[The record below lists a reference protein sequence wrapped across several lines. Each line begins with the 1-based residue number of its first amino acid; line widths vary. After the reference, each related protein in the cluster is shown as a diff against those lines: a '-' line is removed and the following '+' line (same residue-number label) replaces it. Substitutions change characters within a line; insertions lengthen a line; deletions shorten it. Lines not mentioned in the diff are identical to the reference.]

1 MSPFDYFILTV
12 LIVSSIYGV
21 YRGLIKEVLSL
32 TGLVLSFYLASN
44 FDNSL
49 ANLVPIENKSNFL
62 IISAFILIFV
72 STLILTSLLIKIVSK
87 VLKFAGL
94 SILNRFFGFIFGMAR
109 GLVMVLVILYLN
121 QLIPFINLIDPTEST
136 LIPLL
141 DPIFSIVLEYL
152 PNYQSTHVEYD
163 YAIITEE
170 LI

>member
-21 YRGLIKEVLSL
+21 YRGLIKEILSL

-44 FDNSL
+44 FDNLL
-49 ANLVPIENKSNFL
+49 ANLVPIENKSDFL

-72 STLILTSLLIKIVSK
+72 STLILTSLLIKIISK

-109 GLVMVLVILYLN
+109 GLVVVLVILYLN
-121 QLIPFINLIDPTEST
+121 QLIPFINLIDSTEST
-136 LIPLL
+136 LIPFL

>member
-21 YRGLIKEVLSL
+21 YRGLIKEILSL

-49 ANLVPIENKSNFL
+49 ANLVPIENKSDFL

-72 STLILTSLLIKIVSK
+72 STLILTSLLIKIISK

-109 GLVMVLVILYLN
+109 GLVVVLVILYLN
-121 QLIPFINLIDPTEST
+121 QLIPFINLIDPKEST

>member
-1 MSPFDYFILTV
+1 MSPFDYFILMV
-12 LIVSSIYGV
+12 LILSSIYGV
-21 YRGLIKEVLSL
+21 FRGLIKEILSL
-32 TGLVLSFYLASN
+32 AGLVLSFYLASN

-49 ANLVPIENKSNFL
+49 ANLAPIENKSDFL

-72 STLILTSLLIKIVSK
+72 STLILTSLLIKIIIK
-87 VLKFAGL
+87 VVKFAGL

-109 GLVMVLVILYLN
+109 GLMIVLVTLYLN
-121 QLIPFINLIDPTEST
+121 QLIPFINLIDPVESM
-136 LIPLL
+136 LIPFL

>member
-1 MSPFDYFILTV
+1 MSPFDYFILTL
-12 LIVSSIYGV
+12 LIVSSVYGV

-44 FDNSL
+44 FDNLL
-49 ANLVPIENKSNFL
+49 ASIVPIENKSDFL

-72 STLILTSLLIKIVSK
+72 STLILTSLLIKIISK

-109 GLVMVLVILYLN
+109 GLVVVLVILYLN

-163 YAIITEE
+163 YAIITEG

>member
-44 FDNSL
+44 FDNLL

-72 STLILTSLLIKIVSK
+72 STLILTSLLIKIISK

-109 GLVMVLVILYLN
+109 GLVVVLVILYLN

>member
-1 MSPFDYFILTV
+1 MSPFDYFILTI

-21 YRGLIKEVLSL
+21 YRGLIKEILSL
-32 TGLVLSFYLASN
+32 AGLVLSFYLASN

-49 ANLVPIENKSNFL
+49 ANLVPIENKSDFL

-72 STLILTSLLIKIVSK
+72 STLILTSLLIKIISK

-109 GLVMVLVILYLN
+109 GLVVVLVILYLN
-121 QLIPFINLIDPTEST
+121 QLIPFINLIDPTESM
-136 LIPLL
+136 LIPFL
-141 DPIFSIVLEYL
+141 DPIFSIVFEYL

>member
-21 YRGLIKEVLSL
+21 YRGLIKEILSL
-32 TGLVLSFYLASN
+32 IGLVLSFYLASN
-44 FDNSL
+44 FDNLL
-49 ANLVPIENKSNFL
+49 ANLVPIENKSDFL

-72 STLILTSLLIKIVSK
+72 STLILTSLLIKIISK

-109 GLVMVLVILYLN
+109 GLVVVLVILYLN
-121 QLIPFINLIDPTEST
+121 QLIPFINLIDPSEST
-136 LIPLL
+136 LIPFL

>member
-12 LIVSSIYGV
+12 LIVSSIYGL
-21 YRGLIKEVLSL
+21 YRGLIKEILSL

-44 FDNSL
+44 FDNPL
-49 ANLVPIENKSNFL
+49 ANLVPIENKSDFL

-72 STLILTSLLIKIVSK
+72 STLILTSLLIKIISK

-109 GLVMVLVILYLN
+109 GLVVVLVILYLN
-121 QLIPFINLIDPTEST
+121 QLIPFINLIDPSEST
-136 LIPLL
+136 LIPFL

>member
-49 ANLVPIENKSNFL
+49 ANLVPIENKSDFL

-72 STLILTSLLIKIVSK
+72 STLILTSLLIKIISK

-109 GLVMVLVILYLN
+109 GLVVVLVILYLN
-121 QLIPFINLIDPTEST
+121 QLIPFINLIDPREST
-136 LIPLL
+136 LIPFL

>member
-21 YRGLIKEVLSL
+21 FRGLIKEILSL
-32 TGLVLSFYLASN
+32 IGLVLSFYLASN
-44 FDNSL
+44 FDNLL
-49 ANLVPIENKSNFL
+49 ANLVPIENKSDFL

-72 STLILTSLLIKIVSK
+72 STLILTSLLIKIISK

-109 GLVMVLVILYLN
+109 GLVVVLVILYLN

-136 LIPLL
+136 LIPFL

>member
-1 MSPFDYFILTV
+1 MSPFDYFILTL
-12 LIVSSIYGV
+12 LIVSSVYGV

-44 FDNSL
+44 FDNLL
-49 ANLVPIENKSNFL
+49 ASIVPIENKSDFL

-72 STLILTSLLIKIVSK
+72 STLILTSLLIKIITK

-109 GLVMVLVILYLN
+109 GLVVVLVILYLN

>member
-21 YRGLIKEVLSL
+21 YRGLIKEILSL
-32 TGLVLSFYLASN
+32 IGLVLSFYLASN
-44 FDNSL
+44 FDNLL
-49 ANLVPIENKSNFL
+49 ANLVPIENKSDFL

-72 STLILTSLLIKIVSK
+72 STLILTSLLIKIISK

-109 GLVMVLVILYLN
+109 GLVVVLVILYLN

-136 LIPLL
+136 LIPFL

>member
-21 YRGLIKEVLSL
+21 YRGLIKEILSL

-49 ANLVPIENKSNFL
+49 ANLVPIENKSDFL

-72 STLILTSLLIKIVSK
+72 STLILTSLLIKIISK

-109 GLVMVLVILYLN
+109 GLVVVLVILYLN
-121 QLIPFINLIDPTEST
+121 QLIPFINLIDPTESS

>member
-49 ANLVPIENKSNFL
+49 ANLVPIENKSDLL

-72 STLILTSLLIKIVSK
+72 STLILTSLLIKIISK

-109 GLVMVLVILYLN
+109 GLVVVLVILYLN

-136 LIPLL
+136 LIPFL

>member
-12 LIVSSIYGV
+12 LIVSSIYGF
-21 YRGLIKEVLSL
+21 YRGLIKEILSL

-49 ANLVPIENKSNFL
+49 ANLVPIENKSDFL

-72 STLILTSLLIKIVSK
+72 STLILTSLLIKIISK

-109 GLVMVLVILYLN
+109 GLVVVLVILYLN

-136 LIPLL
+136 LIPFL

>member
-21 YRGLIKEVLSL
+21 YRGLIKEILSL

-49 ANLVPIENKSNFL
+49 ANLVPIENKSDFL

-109 GLVMVLVILYLN
+109 GLVVVLVILYLN

>member
-21 YRGLIKEVLSL
+21 YRGLIKEILSL
-32 TGLVLSFYLASN
+32 AGLVLSFYLASN

-49 ANLVPIENKSNFL
+49 ANLVPIENKSDFL

-72 STLILTSLLIKIVSK
+72 STLILTSLLIKIISK

-109 GLVMVLVILYLN
+109 GLVVILVILYLN
-121 QLIPFINLIDPTEST
+121 QLIPFINLIDPAEST
-136 LIPLL
+136 LIPFL

>member
-21 YRGLIKEVLSL
+21 YRGLIKEILSL

-49 ANLVPIENKSNFL
+49 ANLVPIENKSDFL

-72 STLILTSLLIKIVSK
+72 STLILTSLLIKIISK

-109 GLVMVLVILYLN
+109 GLVVVLVILYLN

-141 DPIFSIVLEYL
+141 DRIFSIVLEYL

>member
-1 MSPFDYFILTV
+1 M
-12 LIVSSIYGV
+12 
-21 YRGLIKEVLSL
+21 
-32 TGLVLSFYLASN
+32 LSFYLASN

-72 STLILTSLLIKIVSK
+72 STLILTSLLIKIISK

-109 GLVMVLVILYLN
+109 GLVVVLVILYLN

>member
-1 MSPFDYFILTV
+1 MSPFDYFILTI
-12 LIVSSIYGV
+12 LIVSSTYGV
-21 YRGLIKEVLSL
+21 FRGLIKEVLSL

-49 ANLVPIENKSNFL
+49 ANLVPIENKSDFL

-72 STLILTSLLIKIVSK
+72 STLILTSLLIKIITK

-94 SILNRFFGFIFGMAR
+94 SILNRFFGFIFGMVR
-109 GLVMVLVILYLN
+109 GLVIVLVILYLN
-121 QLIPFINLIDPTEST
+121 QLIPFINLIDPAESM
-136 LIPLL
+136 LVPFL

>member
-21 YRGLIKEVLSL
+21 YRGLIKEILSL
-32 TGLVLSFYLASN
+32 IGLVLSFYLASN
-44 FDNSL
+44 FDNLL
-49 ANLVPIENKSNFL
+49 ANLVPIENKSDFL

-72 STLILTSLLIKIVSK
+72 STLILTSLLIKIISK

-94 SILNRFFGFIFGMAR
+94 TILNRFFGFIFGMAR
-109 GLVMVLVILYLN
+109 GLVVILVILYLN
-121 QLIPFINLIDPTEST
+121 QLIPFINLIDPAEST

>member
-12 LIVSSIYGV
+12 LIASSIYGV
-21 YRGLIKEVLSL
+21 YRGLIKEILSL

-49 ANLVPIENKSNFL
+49 ANLIPIENKSDFL

-72 STLILTSLLIKIVSK
+72 STLILTSLLIKIISK
-87 VLKFAGL
+87 ALKFAGL
-94 SILNRFFGFIFGMAR
+94 TILNRFFGFIFGMAR
-109 GLVMVLVILYLN
+109 GLVVVLVILYLN
-121 QLIPFINLIDPTEST
+121 QLIPFINLIDPAEST
-136 LIPLL
+136 LIPFL

-152 PNYQSTHVEYD
+152 PNYQSTHVEYN

>member
-49 ANLVPIENKSNFL
+49 ANLVPIENKSDFL

-72 STLILTSLLIKIVSK
+72 STLILTSLLIKIISK

-109 GLVMVLVILYLN
+109 GLVVILVILYLN

>member
-49 ANLVPIENKSNFL
+49 ANLVPIENKSDFL

-72 STLILTSLLIKIVSK
+72 STLIFTSLLIKIISK

-94 SILNRFFGFIFGMAR
+94 SILNRFFGFIFGMAS
-109 GLVMVLVILYLN
+109 GLVVVLVILYLN

-136 LIPLL
+136 LIPFL

>member
-49 ANLVPIENKSNFL
+49 ANLVPIENKSDFL

-72 STLILTSLLIKIVSK
+72 STLILTSLLIKIISK

-109 GLVMVLVILYLN
+109 GLVVVLVILYLN
-121 QLIPFINLIDPTEST
+121 QLIPFINLIDPTESS

>member
-49 ANLVPIENKSNFL
+49 ANLVPIENKSDFL

-72 STLILTSLLIKIVSK
+72 STLILTSLLIKIISN

-109 GLVMVLVILYLN
+109 GLVVVLVILYLN

>member
-49 ANLVPIENKSNFL
+49 ANLVPIENKSDFL

-72 STLILTSLLIKIVSK
+72 STLILTSLLIKIISK

-94 SILNRFFGFIFGMAR
+94 TILNRFFGFIFGMAR
-109 GLVMVLVILYLN
+109 GLVVVLVILYLN

>member
-49 ANLVPIENKSNFL
+49 ANLVPIENKSDFL

-109 GLVMVLVILYLN
+109 GLVVVLVILYLN

>member
-49 ANLVPIENKSNFL
+49 ANLVPIENKSDFL

-72 STLILTSLLIKIVSK
+72 STLILTSLLIKIISK

-109 GLVMVLVILYLN
+109 GLVVVLVILYLN

-136 LIPLL
+136 LIPFFRSYFFNCFGVFTKLSVY
-141 DPIFSIVLEYL
+141 PCRI
-152 PNYQSTHVEYD
+152 
-163 YAIITEE
+163 
-170 LI
+170 